1 MCLICLSTQHK
12 SKTVNFVIYLF
23 IEKMFLFLDEFHE
36 QDAACLL
43 NSIGGWYVVS
53 LCTARRAVSPLLP
66 AFMLS

>member
-1 MCLICLSTQHK
+1 
-12 SKTVNFVIYLF
+12 
-23 IEKMFLFLDEFHE
+23 MFLFLDEFHE